1 MPRKKHTP
9 DSLAADIH
17 LELGKVLLQE
27 LKSGSINSSTLTVC
41 LNYAKAAKITSDEDT
56 NPYMSDILDRIP
68 FSTQDKPQH

>member
-27 LKSGSINSSTLTVC
+27 LKSGSINSAMMTVA
-41 LNYAKAAKITSDEDT
+41 LNYTKVAKITSDEDT
-56 NPYMSDILDRIP
+56 NPYMAGILDRIP
-68 FSTQDKPQH
+68 FKTNPRH